1 MVLEQV
7 TLVLA
12 VIAIIIAIVSS
23 VFITRRLAR
32 ISEGTQA
39 LLAVSQGQQRRIDAL
54 RELRGETIKQ
64 RENEQAWRVLGG
76 LAKAYGWA
84 FDRGFFDEDD
94 DEYD

>member
-1 MVLEQV
+1 MAIDPV

-23 VFITRRLAR
+23 VFIARRLVR
-32 ISEGTQA
+32 ISEGMRA
-39 LLAVSQGQQRRIDAL
+39 LLEVSQGQRRRIDAL

-76 LAKAYGWA
+76 LAKAFGWA
-84 FDRGFFDEDD
+84 FDRGFFDEDE
-94 DEYD
+94 EYD

>member
-1 MVLEQV
+1 M
-7 TLVLA
+7 LA
-12 VIAIIIAIVSS
+12 VIAIVIAIVSG

-32 ISEGTQA
+32 ISEGTRA

-54 RELRGETIKQ
+54 RELRGETIIKQ
-64 RENEQAWRVLGG
+64 RENEQAWRVLEG